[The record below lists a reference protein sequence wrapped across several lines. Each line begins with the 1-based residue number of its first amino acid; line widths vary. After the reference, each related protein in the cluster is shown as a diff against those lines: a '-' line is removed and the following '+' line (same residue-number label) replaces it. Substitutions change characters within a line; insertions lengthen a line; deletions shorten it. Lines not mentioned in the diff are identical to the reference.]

1 MTSVVFFE
9 TEQGLKGFE
18 ISGHSGAGESGYD
31 IVCSAISS
39 AAIMAANT
47 LSEILQLDVNQKVE
61 EGYLYIEVSQILK
74 AQDILRGLEL
84 HLKELQAQYP
94 QNLTVS
100 YRRKK

>member
-1 MTSVVFFE
+1 MTSVIFFE
-9 TEQGLKGFE
+9 TDRGLTGFE

-47 LSEILQLDVNQKVE
+47 LSEILQLDVKQKVE
-61 EGYLYIEVSQILK
+61 EGYLYIEVSQIPK

-94 QNLTVS
+94 KNLTVS